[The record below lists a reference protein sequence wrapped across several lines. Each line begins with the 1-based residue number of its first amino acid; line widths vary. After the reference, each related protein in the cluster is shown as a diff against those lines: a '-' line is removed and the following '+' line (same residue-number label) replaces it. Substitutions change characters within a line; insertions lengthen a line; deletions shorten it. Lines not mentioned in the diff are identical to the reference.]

1 MSDTLNLFARF
12 SAWWLGPKVFR
23 VMQLWGTLRNGLRP
37 DRLRKRHKPAR
48 RRRHAPEFWR
58 ASAIFFVPLD
68 QQLDG
73 VPVVQGPKPLT
84 VVHDRGPLGATLW
97 LAGRHGL
104 APECEPGVG
113 RADDTLDQVRER
125 LEGVR
130 LFFEVAV
137 QVVCCSDGRQR
148 VAKAALGDVAVD
160 PGPRQQGSGC
170 SAHVVQAP
178 AAHAGYGVEPPLRV

>member
-1 MSDTLNLFARF
+1 MSDTLNLFVRF
-12 SAWWLGPKVFR
+12 SAWWLGPNVFR
-23 VMQLWGTLRNGLRP
+23 VLQLWGTLRNGLRP

-104 APECEPGVG
+104 APERKHGSVG
-113 RADDTLDQVRER
+113 RIDDPIDQGRER
-125 LEGVR
+125 LEGMRHFVK
-130 LFFEVAV
+130 VAMP
-137 QVVCCSDGRQR
+137 VVGCPDGWQR
-148 VAKAALGDVAVD
+148 VAKAALGDVGID
-160 PGPRQQGSGC
+160 
-170 SAHVVQAP
+170 
-178 AAHAGYGVEPPLRV
+178 AGAR